1 MKKVIDARGLD
12 CPKPVLRTKKAL
24 EQGGFDKLEILV
36 DNKAARDNI
45 SSFLEKSGQKIDQVK
60 ETIGDFTIYAT
71 IKKAETIVPRQNEAA
86 STAGKTVFI
95 SSDSLGIGSDDL
107 GRKLMKAFTFT
118 LTELDTPPNRLLFM
132 NSGVYLC
139 LNDSDSLPNLKI
151 LADRGTDI
159 LVCGTCLNFFGVSE
173 KLAIGKVSNMYDI
186 ADHLLKDE
194 GVIKI

>member
-24 EQGGFDKLEILV
+24 ELGGVDQLEILV
-36 DNKAARDNI
+36 DNKAARDNV
-45 SSFLEKSGQKIDQVK
+45 SSFIEKSGSKVDRIK

-71 IKKAETIVPRQNEAA
+71 VQRSAGNDIKSEEAA
-86 STAGKTVFI
+86 DAAGKTVFI
-95 SSDSLGIGSDDL
+95 SSDCLGIGSDDL

-118 LTELDTPPNRLLFM
+118 LTELDTPPTRILFM

-151 LADRGTDI
+151 LADSGTDI
-159 LVCGTCLNFFGVSE
+159 LVCGTCLNFFE
-173 KLAIGKVSNMYDI
+173 IADNLAIGKVSNMYDI
-186 ADHLLKDE
+186 ADHLMTDKR
-194 GVIKI
+194 VVKI

>member
-71 IKKAETIVPRQNEAA
+71 IKKSRNHSTQAE
-86 STAGKTVFI
+86 
-95 SSDSLGIGSDDL
+95 
-107 GRKLMKAFTFT
+107 
-118 LTELDTPPNRLLFM
+118 
-132 NSGVYLC
+132 
-139 LNDSDSLPNLKI
+139 
-151 LADRGTDI
+151 
-159 LVCGTCLNFFGVSE
+159 
-173 KLAIGKVSNMYDI
+173 
-186 ADHLLKDE
+186 
-194 GVIKI
+194 

>member
-1 MKKVIDARGLD
+1 MKKVIDVRGLD

-36 DNKAARDNI
+36 DNKAARDNV
-45 SSFLEKSGQKIDQVK
+45 SSFLEKSGHKIDRVK

-71 IKKAETIVPRQNEAA
+71 IKKAEAKVPEQNEAA

-151 LADRGTDI
+151 LAERGTDI
-159 LVCGTCLNFFGVSE
+159 LVCGTCLNFFEVSE

-186 ADHLLKDE
+186 ADHLLNDP
-194 GVIKI
+194 GVVKI

>member
-36 DNKAARDNI
+36 DNKAARDNV
-45 SSFLEKSGQKIDQVK
+45 SSFLEKSGHKIDQVK

-71 IKKAETIVPRQNEAA
+71 IKKAENKVPEQNEAA

-107 GRKLMKAFTFT
+107 GRKLMKAFTYT

-139 LNDSDSLPNLKI
+139 LNDSDSLHNLKI
-151 LADRGTDI
+151 LAERGTDI
-159 LVCGTCLNFFGVSE
+159 LVCGTCLNFFKVTD

-186 ADHLLKDE
+186 ADHLLNDP